1 MLSSKK
7 TTQYLFVAYL
17 FLLSWC
23 ILLKFE
29 TQLENIVFFREARV
43 INWIPFAQPTI
54 VNGEVVEA
62 EMVLNLLFFVPFG
75 LCLPLIKS
83 S

>member
-1 MLSSKK
+1 MKLPSFYLVNGGIRMLSSKK

-29 TQLENIVFFREARV
+29 TQLENIVFFRDNRV
-43 INWIPFAQPTI
+43 IN
-54 VNGEVVEA
+54 
-62 EMVLNLLFFVPFG
+62 
-75 LCLPLIKS
+75 
-83 S
+83 

>member
-29 TQLENIVFFREARV
+29 NQLVNIVFFRDRAGTCVFR
-43 INWIPFAQPTI
+43 IPHGRLHA
-54 VNGEVVEA
+54 A
-62 EMVLNLLFFVPFG
+62 
-75 LCLPLIKS
+75 C
-83 S
+83 

>member
-29 TQLENIVFFREARV
+29 TQLENLAFFQRQQGDQLDS
-43 INWIPFAQPTI
+43 IFATHDCQWR
-54 VNGEVVEA
+54 G
-62 EMVLNLLFFVPFG
+62 
-75 LCLPLIKS
+75 C
-83 S
+83 

>member
-1 MLSSKK
+1 MKLPSFYLVKGGIRMLSSKK

-29 TQLENIVFFREARV
+29 TQLENIVFFRDNRV
-43 INWIPFAQPTI
+43 IN
-54 VNGEVVEA
+54 
-62 EMVLNLLFFVPFG
+62 
-75 LCLPLIKS
+75 
-83 S
+83 

>member
-29 TQLENIVFFREARV
+29 TQLENIVFFRDNRV
-43 INWIPFAQPTI
+43 IN
-54 VNGEVVEA
+54 
-62 EMVLNLLFFVPFG
+62 
-75 LCLPLIKS
+75 
-83 S
+83 

>member
-29 TQLENIVFFREARV
+29 TQLENIVFFRDNRV

-54 VNGEVVEA
+54 VNGEVVKPRWFSISSS
-62 EMVLNLLFFVPFG
+62 LS
-75 LCLPLIKS
+75 PLVFAYP
-83 S
+83 